1 MIRLTKLEICLHSTY
16 SNRYKVNTFLLIK
29 EFFSIFFPENPPPL
43 NFVDFQ
49 VFTQLDS
56 ILAGDIKL
64 DLIFSVIIVQKN
76 RTILHY
82 VYHD

>member
-29 EFFSIFFPENPPPL
+29 EIFPIFFLENPPP
-43 NFVDFQ
+43 
-49 VFTQLDS
+49 S
-56 ILAGDIKL
+56 ILLIFKCLLNLIVFLAVDIKL
-64 DLIFSVIIVQKN
+64 DLIFLVIIVQKN

-82 VYHD
+82 IHHD

>member
-16 SNRYKVNTFLLIK
+16 SNRYKVNTFLLKK
-29 EFFSIFFPENPPPL
+29 EIFSIFFPETPPL

-49 VFTQLDS
+49 VFTQFDS
-56 ILAGDIKL
+56 ILAVDIKL

-76 RTILHY
+76 RTILDYIH
-82 VYHD
+82 HD

>member
-29 EFFSIFFPENPPPL
+29 EFFSIFFPENPPPSIFLILRYLL
-43 NFVDFQ
+43 NLI
-49 VFTQLDS
+49 VF
-56 ILAGDIKL
+56 LAVDIKL

-82 VYHD
+82 IHHD

>member
-29 EFFSIFFPENPPPL
+29 EIFSIFFPENPPP
-43 NFVDFQ
+43 
-49 VFTQLDS
+49 S
-56 ILAGDIKL
+56 ILLIFRYLLNSMVFLAVDIKL
-64 DLIFSVIIVQKN
+64 DLMFLVIVVRKN

-82 VYHD
+82 VHHD